1 VSTDIVGIVIATRE
15 AVSDLKISIGDSD
28 SPLTNAECSV
38 GVQIEANATSAQV
51 RRGTILETSF
61 TALCHLLVK
70 VAAPRPCFASGWL
83 ESYKCTAHLVHAR
96 LMLNVPLHGQ
106 VCNGKGRYLTLSRLS
121 GASISLCGV
130 EVFPVSANAA
140 ISKPATV
147 SGGSNAYL
155 ATDGA
160 DGVICS
166 FRHPADAGVQ
176 SISHSVH
183 FMASSHQP
191 QTVPHLPVQNVM
203 SRHVYSTSRWLRP
216 AAASV
221 NLPTHQPL
229 LLVLKS
235 SKYCMSRRQK
245 GCAAASSAADTTGAW
260 VTVTIQS
267 LSRVSYL
274 QLPHVSRN
282 RAAPRRRPQ
291 PTPLAPET
299 W

>member
-1 VSTDIVGIVIATRE
+1 VSTDIVGIVISTRE

-61 TALCHLLVK
+61 TAPCHLLVK

-130 EVFPVSANAA
+130 EVFPVAANAA

-166 FRHPADAGVQ
+166 FRHPARCRR
-176 SISHSVH
+176 
-183 FMASSHQP
+183 
-191 QTVPHLPVQNVM
+191 PVQI
-203 SRHVYSTSRWLRP
+203 SFGSLYGQLTSATNSAPP
-216 AAASV
+216 A
-221 NLPTHQPL
+221 
-229 LLVLKS
+229 
-235 SKYCMSRRQK
+235 
-245 GCAAASSAADTTGAW
+245 CAERDVEA
-260 VTVTIQS
+260 
-267 LSRVSYL
+267 RVQHL
-274 QLPHVSRN
+274 TL
-282 RAAPRRRPQ
+282 AAPRRRVSQ
-291 PTPLAPET
+291 SVDTSTLSSLC
-299 W
+299 